1 MSQHEDSKSSRDEKE
16 KIREKKMKEMMGEGS
31 DETGETPD
39 ETGETPDEPVH
50 VHSAAEL
57 DDLVT
62 THDVVFVD
70 FYADW
75 CGPCQ
80 MLEPVVESLAASTD
94 AAVAKVDID
103 EQQELAMKYRVQ
115 SVPTMYLFSGGE
127 PVEQVMGVQQ
137 ESQLRSLIQQYT

>member
-1 MSQHEDSKSSRDEKE
+1 MSQHEDSKSSQDEKE

-31 DETGETPD
+31 DETAET
-39 ETGETPDEPVH
+39 ETPDEPVH

-57 DDLVT
+57 NDLVT

-137 ESQLRSLIQQYT
+137 ESQLRSLIQQYS